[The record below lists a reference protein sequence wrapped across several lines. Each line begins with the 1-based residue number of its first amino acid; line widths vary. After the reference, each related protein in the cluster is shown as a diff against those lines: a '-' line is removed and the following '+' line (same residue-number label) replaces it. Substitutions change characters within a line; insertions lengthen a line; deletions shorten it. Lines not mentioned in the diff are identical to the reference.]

1 MTRRFSPDLGSSW
14 PFLSLYSVPPQHLL
28 KEATI
33 GGTLAMFCV
42 VERVS
47 GVSYFCSSRRLGS
60 SRRMS
65 WWWELCQRKL
75 SGQTCALPLCGPAG
89 HGQGKT
95 PSGTTLRNGVRS
107 RTPCIEH
114 SLPWNNFPL
123 FEELQSDTS
132 VPPKSSASVLLTLLF
147 MDQVL
152 ASRIQ
157 LREAWRC
164 QEQNTTP
171 KACSPFA
178 DDWKQHLQDLLKSSI
193 KLCSS
198 VSCRPA

>member
-75 SGQTCALPLCGPAG
+75 SGRTCALPLCGPAG

-95 PSGTTLRNGVRS
+95 PSGTTLRNGEIPDTMHRAQS
-107 RTPCIEH
+107 
-114 SLPWNNFPL
+114 SLKQLPIIWR
-123 FEELQSDTS
+123 TS
-132 VPPKSSASVLLTLLF
+132 VRHLCAPKEFRFSTTHLVVYGSSLSITHPTQRSLALPRTKYHPQSLF
-147 MDQVL
+147 TFRRWL
-152 ASRIQ
+152 K
-157 LREAWRC
+157 
-164 QEQNTTP
+164 TT
-171 KACSPFA
+171 FTRFVEV
-178 DDWKQHLQDLLKSSI
+178 I
-193 KLCSS
+193 Y
-198 VSCRPA
+198 